1 MDTRKPN
8 RRKFLSQTFTRGTV
22 AGAAAL
28 GLPALAAAK
37 KRPEKKAITLDGK
50 PVSPKA
56 IFSPVIQFGDL
67 LFVSGAGA
75 HNPKTHKVE
84 PGPFPDQ
91 ARQCLENV
99 KSYLEAAGSS
109 IDRALKC
116 TVFLTD
122 ITQYGPM
129 NEVYHSFFTTNPPA
143 RSTVAVKEL
152 PGDSP
157 IEIECIAYV

>member
-1 MDTRKPN
+1 MRTRQPD
-8 RRKFLSQTFTRGTV
+8 RRKFLTQTLKRGSV

-28 GLPALAAAK
+28 ALPGAAAAK
-37 KRPEKKAITLDGK
+37 KRTEKKVITRPGESL
-50 PVSPKA
+50 SPSA
-56 IFSPVIQFGDL
+56 IFSPAIQFGDL

-91 ARQCLENV
+91 ARQCLENIKAV
-99 KSYLEAAGSS
+99 LEAAGSS
-109 IDRALKC
+109 LDRVLKC

-122 ITQYGPM
+122 ISQYGPM

-143 RSTVAVKEL
+143 RSTVAVKDL

-157 IEIECIAYV
+157 IEIECFAYV